1 MTAIMMTTTMTV
13 IAKTIKLKKKY
24 VEMFNFKIFT
34 IYLFMNCLWLDFDNL
49 IIDDFAKLEFFEL
62 KFQKKMY
69 DLFAQWLQMRSI

>member
-1 MTAIMMTTTMTV
+1 MTV

-49 IIDDFAKLEFFEL
+49 IIDDFAKLEFFEF